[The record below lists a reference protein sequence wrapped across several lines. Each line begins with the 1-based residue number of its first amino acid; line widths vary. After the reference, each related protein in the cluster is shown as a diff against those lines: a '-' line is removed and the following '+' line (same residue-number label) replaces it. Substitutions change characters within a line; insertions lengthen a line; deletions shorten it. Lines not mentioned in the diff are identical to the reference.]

1 MATELEYEDIVRYK
15 TSTDSKYRPGLSD
28 NDKRNIREKAA
39 RYVLHHQLLYVV
51 EVDKD
56 LGTEKKRRAIAFAYH
71 AVVGDNLAVITFDQ
85 SQIREHLAHCY
96 QEKKLSPFPQRPIQR
111 RPRKL
116 RTLSIEMHCQCGRPD
131 SMQDMIG
138 CDSCN
143 RWFHLNCGNV
153 TSVPVDDCL

>member
-56 LGTEKKRRAIAFAYH
+56 LGTEKKRR
-71 AVVGDNLAVITFDQ
+71 VIVK
-85 SQIREHLAHCY
+85 EE
-96 QEKKLSPFPQRPIQR
+96 EKKTKFA
-111 RPRKL
+111 
-116 RTLSIEMHCQCGRPD
+116 
-131 SMQDMIG
+131 
-138 CDSCN
+138 N
-143 RWFHLNCGNV
+143 NV
-153 TSVPVDDCL
+153 ININFIIHSTFIITI

>member
-39 RYVLHHQLLYVV
+39 RYVLH
-51 EVDKD
+51 
-56 LGTEKKRRAIAFAYH
+56 H

-153 TSVPVDDCL
+153 TSVPVDDWFCYDCL

>member
-56 LGTEKKRRAIAFAYH
+56 LGT
-71 AVVGDNLAVITFDQ
+71 G
-85 SQIREHLAHCY
+85 
-96 QEKKLSPFPQRPIQR
+96 
-111 RPRKL
+111 
-116 RTLSIEMHCQCGRPD
+116 
-131 SMQDMIG
+131 
-138 CDSCN
+138 
-143 RWFHLNCGNV
+143 
-153 TSVPVDDCL
+153 

>member
-56 LGTEKKRRAIAFAYH
+56 LGTEKKRR
-71 AVVGDNLAVITFDQ
+71 VIVK
-85 SQIREHLAHCY
+85 EE
-96 QEKKLSPFPQRPIQR
+96 EKKTILTMCHSGIDGMHFGRDKTYFKVISYSLHPLSR
-111 RPRKL
+111 L
-116 RTLSIEMHCQCGRPD
+116 
-131 SMQDMIG
+131 MIG
-138 CDSCN
+138 FVMCLFG
-143 RWFHLNCGNV
+143 WFYY
-153 TSVPVDDCL
+153 DCLS